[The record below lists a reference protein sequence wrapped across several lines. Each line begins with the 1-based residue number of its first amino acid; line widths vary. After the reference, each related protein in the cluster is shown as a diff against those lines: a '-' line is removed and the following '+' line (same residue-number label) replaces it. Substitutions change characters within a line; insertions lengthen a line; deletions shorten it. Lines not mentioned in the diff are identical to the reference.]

1 MSSQGNLTTDQARP
15 HGPFLPL
22 RSYLIKMKG
31 TRRTAPLLAPP
42 VADLAVCG
50 LGAFAGIGVVAA
62 LSLVY
67 QLPMIVASF
76 GASAVLVYGLPEA
89 PLAQPRNVLGGHLIS
104 AATGVSVY
112 ALLGLSWWSAALA
125 TSLAVVLMLVTRTAH
140 PPGGATALAAVLGK
154 AGPVY
159 IITPVLLGALILVGV
174 GMLTNNLL
182 PRRRY
187 PQYWL

>member
-1 MSSQGNLTTDQARP
+1 
-15 HGPFLPL
+15 
-22 RSYLIKMKG
+22 MKG
-31 TRRTAPLLAPP
+31 TKRTAPLLAPP

-76 GASAVLVYGLPEA
+76 GASAVLIYGLPEA
-89 PLAQPRNVLGGHLIS
+89 PLAQPRNVIGGHLIS
-104 AATGVSVY
+104 AATGVAVY
-112 ALLGLSWWSAALA
+112 ALLGLSWWSAALSA
-125 TSLAVVLMLVTRTAH
+125 SLAVVLMLVTRTAH
-140 PPGGATALAAVLGK
+140 PPGGATALAAVLGR

-159 IITPVLLGALILVGV
+159 ILTPVLLGAIILVGIGLV
-174 GMLTNNLL
+174 TNNLS